1 MQIRS
6 FITTQPVKQLPEYL
20 KEFVLDSEG
29 WHLPGSSE
37 TFCLDEI
44 DEETDYHKV
53 FYKDRWIKEDLSQ
66 RKIKNGA
73 KPLEQHLVVSFSP
86 KYKNYQRK
94 IRKGQID
101 RAQKLIDSGNYK
113 QRPKNQNDPHRFI
126 VREKATKAGKICS
139 EELVYL
145 DTDAILEEE
154 RYDGFYAVC
163 TNLSDMSVDE
173 IVKIN
178 KKRWEI
184 EECFRIMKT
193 DFKARP
199 VYLQTE
205 DHIRHKYAKNNPC
218 SQEEKVIIYSYILN
232 HKKVRRKLDLKAI
245 YGFILSKMG
254 FYPPLKITIQ
264 FSPHFFQYFKILFI
278 IYDCT
283 LQRKEP
289 CFLNNK
295 NRQSPSIYL

>member
-1 MQIRS
+1 MSVQMPGLSSKANRKFNDKIIDGVQIRS
-6 FITTQPVKQLPEYL
+6 FITTQSVKQLPEYL
-20 KEFVLDSEG
+20 KEFALDPEG

-73 KPLEQHLVVSFSP
+73 KPLEQHLIVSFSP

-126 VREKATKAGKICS
+126 VREKATKEGEICS

-205 DHIRHKYAKNNPC
+205 DHIRSHFLTCFIALMIYRILEKKLKEAFTC
-218 SQEEKVIIYSYILN
+218 EEIIDTLTEYVDGSSWG
-232 HKKVRRKLDLKAI
+232 KAWI
-245 YGFILSKMG
+245 YTGLYK
-254 FYPPLKITIQ
+254 
-264 FSPHFFQYFKILFI
+264 
-278 IYDCT
+278 D
-283 LQRKEP
+283 
-289 CFLNNK
+289 
-295 NRQSPSIYL
+295 